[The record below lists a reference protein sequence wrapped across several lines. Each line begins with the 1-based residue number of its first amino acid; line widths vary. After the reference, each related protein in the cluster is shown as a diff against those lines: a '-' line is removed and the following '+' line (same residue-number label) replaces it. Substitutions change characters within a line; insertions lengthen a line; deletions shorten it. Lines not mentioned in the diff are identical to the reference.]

1 MDCNRLNIMLCNR
14 LNFIWLHKCTTLNL
28 TGYHPRVDEEVFPH
42 SYNPKMTLNMTQTS
56 TTRARSG
63 RKKST
68 AVADKKAADDK
79 AVAVDE
85 TLKESIKGDHSRC
98 SQPPVDIKKK
108 SSVIL

>member
-1 MDCNRLNIMLCNR
+1 M
-14 LNFIWLHKCTTLNL
+14 
-28 TGYHPRVDEEVFPH
+28 FPH

-68 AVADKKAADDK
+68 VVDKKAAADK
-79 AVAVDE
+79 AVEVDE

-98 SQPPVDIKKK
+98 SQPPVDIKTKVPFYYEDHVLK
-108 SSVIL
+108 RNLYFVVNGRLGTM